1 MSLGGEG
8 NDCLARLRAGEGA
21 GNRVGREDL
30 AWVRGE
36 KEKYEGSR
44 WGRKGLT
51 PGDREGKEPGR
62 GMKEGRLIRVRGAR
76 SCCTA
81 VNGAGETLLTA

>member
-30 AWVRGE
+30 VMGG
-36 KEKYEGSR
+36 KEK
-44 WGRKGLT
+44 
-51 PGDREGKEPGR
+51 
-62 GMKEGRLIRVRGAR
+62 
-76 SCCTA
+76 
-81 VNGAGETLLTA
+81 

>member
-1 MSLGGEG
+1 MSLGGDG

-30 AWVRGE
+30 VMGG

-44 WGRKGLT
+44 WGRKGDT

-81 VNGAGETLLTA
+81 ANGAGQTLLTV